1 MRYFILFFLIY
12 VSCADQNKT
21 LPPSTGGDSEIIFVV
36 NDVLWERSLDS
47 LVKSIFGSPIQG
59 INQIESLFSVVQVN
73 HKEFKSILKTHTNII
88 IVVEDSPSINKRD
101 KWALDQFV
109 AQLKWNKNPDFF
121 LKDLLRLRESFL
133 LKELKSTQYN
143 LKKLSKK
150 DVENKLLNDFGINC
164 IVPKEYQII
173 KHESNLFW
181 ANYNPLKSDEIKN
194 LITFSFTPKT
204 QSLASEVLYRT
215 DSVFA
220 KYLIGD
226 KTGSYVQIEKEYPP
240 YYHNNIYRGLWKLE
254 NGFMGGPFIIK
265 TYLIKNKVVVNIAL
279 VFAPQHRK
287 RKYIKEFEAIL

>member
-121 LKDLLRLRESFL
+121 
-133 LKELKSTQYN
+133 
-143 LKKLSKK
+143 
-150 DVENKLLNDFGINC
+150 
-164 IVPKEYQII
+164 II
-173 KHESNLFW
+173 GQSLF
-181 ANYNPLKSDEIKN
+181 KSDCN
-194 LITFSFTPKT
+194 
-204 QSLASEVLYRT
+204 
-215 DSVFA
+215 
-220 KYLIGD
+220 
-226 KTGSYVQIEKEYPP
+226 
-240 YYHNNIYRGLWKLE
+240 
-254 NGFMGGPFIIK
+254 
-265 TYLIKNKVVVNIAL
+265 
-279 VFAPQHRK
+279 
-287 RKYIKEFEAIL
+287 